1 MAVRASTGEARPG
14 AFPGIRPRG
23 AFRAEDQRSP
33 SRTPTRKS
41 LQAVGKA
48 VGKKVG
54 AGPDGA
60 LPSRTATTSG
70 RFVATSTRSL
80 SAPPRLD
87 PRNSAPVRSA
97 CLYGLP

>member
-1 MAVRASTGEARPG
+1 MAVRASIGEARPG

-33 SRTPTRKS
+33 SRTPMRKS
-41 LQAVGKA
+41 LQAVGK
-48 VGKKVG
+48 KTG

-80 SAPPRLD
+80 SAPPRRD